1 MSNFY
6 KIFISLFLC
15 ALVSTLQAQLFQP
28 EGLNLPGQWNNWTNP
43 PLQGSVFGSEG
54 QVNGE
59 VKLIDFGLR
68 RYSTTLHCAEDGD
81 FPAGSY
87 NFLITSGPEANPY
100 QNKWANVN
108 VTPNA
113 LQSAILQGINDNLIE
128 AEDNTFYTFNFRD
141 NGYQSTE
148 VTFLQTSQRPSEFT
162 TISPFDALQNP
173 DAAVNIT
180 ASLDVIPSGDQYFY
194 LQYSVDAFASSS
206 LISLLVNGTTV
217 SGTIPG
223 VPENTTVQFYIF
235 SSPLTGFSN
244 TEYDM
249 FILRFLTNN
258 GQYFSYSTGE
268 EEPTLEDF
276 TVNLNICS
284 ENEQITLDAGEAYET
299 YLWSTGETTS
309 SIEIIGSGIYTVT
322 VGLNNQTATGT
333 FNVNLVNSFFVDL
346 GENISQC
353 GTSPVTLSFTSDL
366 QNLADTVTI
375 RYDATQGQT
384 GLVGATKV
392 YYHSGIAFTPG
403 GPWSNG
409 VGNWEQDDGIGE
421 MYSVGENLWEIK
433 INPQTYYNLNPG
445 QTWAGFWM
453 VFRNAD
459 GTAEGKDDNGGDIY
473 LNAVGNP
480 PYSSLFTGV
489 TGSFQP
495 ADIQSI
501 LWSNG
506 ENGTTITVN
515 ESGTYSVTV
524 TNTGGCTV
532 TAAVEVNFIAV
543 PVIDLGENIAICADI
558 FNIILDAGEGFET
571 YLWSNGAD
579 SPAIV
584 VNNYGTFS
592 VIGTTSEGCTATDQI
607 TISSNI
613 FEDAIDLGL
622 DRFICGNGEV
632 TLNSGIYFSPQGD
645 SLTIVYDA
653 TQGQTGLVGA
663 NKVYMHSGYELE
675 PFGGPVG
682 EFVGNWEQDDGIGEM
697 SPLGN
702 DLWTITIF
710 PPAYYGFEVG
720 TPINGLLMVFR
731 NADGT
736 AEGKDENGNDIF
748 LSLAGATPT
757 SGFTGVT
764 ASYIA
769 SPFVSLLWSTGETS
783 TSIVVS
789 QPGTYHVTAS
799 TADGCT
805 ASDTVQVSFGQ
816 PPVITLGATQTICQG
831 DSVVLDPGPGF
842 LTYQWLNG
850 ETTQTVT
857 ATAGGTYQVTVS
869 SAPGCEASAFVSIIQ
884 LNEPIASFTF
894 SNDNGLTVNFTAQVT
909 GGATY
914 NWDFNGDGT
923 IDFTSNSP
931 LTSHTYPAAGQYNV
945 TLTVSN
951 SCGNSTSNSNV
962 NVIDV
967 GIPNFSGINIKTFPN
982 PAHDQLFIQMSEL
995 SNERLSFRIFDLQGR
1010 LVLASSETFSGVAIT
1025 KSFDIAALKAGSYIL
1040 EIASQSYRT
1049 NIVWLKH

>member
-15 ALVSTLQAQLFQP
+15 ALASTLQAQLFQP

-68 RYSTTLHCAEDGD
+68 RYSTTLHCADDGD

-113 LQSAILQGINDNLIE
+113 LQAAIFQGVNDNSME

-141 NGYQSTE
+141 NGYESTE

-180 ASLDVIPSGDQYFY
+180 ATLDVSPSSDQYFY
-194 LQYSVDAFASSS
+194 LQYSVDGFASSS
-206 LISLLVNGTTV
+206 LIPLLVNGTSV

-223 VPENTTVQFYIF
+223 VPENTTVQFYLF
-235 SSPLTGFSN
+235 SSPLSGFSN

-258 GQYFSYSTGE
+258 GQYYAYSTGE

-284 ENEQITLDAGEAYET
+284 ENEQITLDAGNDYET
-299 YLWSTGETTS
+299 YLWNSGETTS
-309 SIEIIGSGIYTVT
+309 SIQVTGAGSYTVT

-333 FNVNLVNSFFVDL
+333 FNVNLLNAFFVDL

-353 GTSPVTLSFTSDL
+353 GTSPITLSFISDL
-366 QNLADTVTI
+366 QNLADTLTI

-384 GLVGATKV
+384 GLVGADKV

-409 VGNWEQDDGIGE
+409 VGNWGQDDGIGE

-433 INPQTYYNLNPG
+433 INPRTYYNLNPG

-480 PYSSLFTGV
+480 PYSSLFSGI
-489 TGSFQP
+489 TGSFQA

-515 ESGTYSVTV
+515 ESGNYSVTV
-524 TNTGGCTV
+524 TNTAGCSV
-532 TAAVEVNFIAV
+532 TAAVEVNFIAI

-571 YLWSNGAD
+571 YLWSNGAE
-579 SPAIV
+579 SPAIA

-592 VIGTTSEGCTATDQI
+592 VIATTSEGCTATDQI

-613 FEDAIDLGL
+613 FDSAIDLGA

-645 SLTIVYDA
+645 SLTIIYDA

-682 EFVGNWEQDDGIGEM
+682 EFVGNWGQDDGIGEM

-702 DLWTITIF
+702 NLWTITIF
-710 PPAYYGFEVG
+710 PPTYYGFEVG
-720 TPINGLLMVFR
+720 TPINGLFMVFR

-748 LSLAGATPT
+748 LSLAETSPT
-757 SGFTGVT
+757 SGFNGVT
-764 ASYIA
+764 ASYVA

-783 TSIVVS
+783 SSIVVS

-931 LTSHTYPAAGQYNV
+931 LASHTYPAVGQYNV
-945 TLTVSN
+945 ILTISN
-951 SCGNSTSNSNV
+951 SCGSSTSNSNV
-962 NVIDV
+962 SVTNV
-967 GIPNFSGINIKTFPN
+967 GIHNFSGINIITFPN
-982 PAHDQLFIQMSEL
+982 PAHDQLFIKMSEL
-995 SNERLSFRIFDLQGR
+995 SNERLTFRIFDLQGR
-1010 LVLASSETFSGVAIT
+1010 VVLASAETFSGQDII
-1025 KSFDIAALKAGSYIL
+1025 KSFDVTALKAGSYIL
-1040 EIASQSYRT
+1040 EIANQGYRT
-1049 NIVWLKH
+1049 NIVWLKN